1 MEAKKKTQPKA
12 SVVVAKKPA
21 GRSGSSAS
29 IKGSTKGH
37 TLRSARGIIAL
48 IFFIGALFLLVS
60 MLLWSYLPTIWKP
73 FVLPGQTLLGIFSW
87 AAYYLPLWLAWAAA
101 LVYVPKFCPRMTYLL
116 GTSAL
121 PFVVVTGFARLST
134 NPSVFFEHHPSMAK
148 VGLSSLY
155 AALGFLLAAS
165 LMVIF
170 AGYLK
175 LSEWLKANGF
185 IRTRAEK
192 KKNGEAQGFGQ
203 RLATFIKDNSLK
215 REERRKRK
223 EEARLAR
230 AKALAEKDISINIPD
245 VPPPDPL
252 KSEEL
257 GGFYASGTNRAG
269 SEVAQKDLSATS
281 VPMGSSMGSTGSSLG
296 AHSSASAAGF
306 DTEGISFTSVPPA
319 KPAASEEEHKRAIVE
334 RILERKAAKPYQV
347 PIDGLL
353 NNYPDGQYWIIDD
366 KTRASAGVLK

>member
-1 MEAKKKTQPKA
+1 
-12 SVVVAKKPA
+12 
-21 GRSGSSAS
+21 
-29 IKGSTKGH
+29 
-37 TLRSARGIIAL
+37 
-48 IFFIGALFLLVS
+48 
-60 MLLWSYLPTIWKP
+60 
-73 FVLPGQTLLGIFSW
+73 
-87 AAYYLPLWLAWAAA
+87 
-101 LVYVPKFCPRMTYLL
+101 
-116 GTSAL
+116 
-121 PFVVVTGFARLST
+121 
-134 NPSVFFEHHPSMAK
+134 
-148 VGLSSLY
+148 
-155 AALGFLLAAS
+155 
-165 LMVIF
+165 MVIF

-192 KKNGEAQGFGQ
+192 KKNGEAQSFGQ

-269 SEVAQKDLSATS
+269 SEVAQKDLGATS

-296 AHSSASAAGF
+296 SHSSAPAAGF
-306 DTEGISFTSVPPA
+306 DTEAFPYLCPSSQ
-319 KPAASEEEHKRAIVE
+319 PAASEEEHKRAIVE

-366 KTRASAGVLK
+366 KTRASAGVLKETLAEFGIEAEVTGIRKGPVITMFEILRPMASRFRRSRI